1 MIIVREEFPNTD
13 LYLLWSLFS
22 RILTELVHIQSE
34 KKKIRTRKNSLFEHF
49 PRSVISPSTYSILD
63 IYMGNTFECL
73 IWQRCRQ
80 KPKIFS
86 TVLSWFQE
94 LLFSGL
100 VHSIDFKASNIKN
113 RNKSNL
119 IIFFTLIYD
128 IHSLKM
134 LWVERKRTKLKLKC
148 LLFLKN

>member
-22 RILTELVHIQSE
+22 RILTEFSPYSVRK

-49 PRSVISPSTYSILD
+49 PRSVISPSTYSIRD
-63 IYMGNTFECL
+63 IYMGNTFEYL

-86 TVLSWFQE
+86 KVLSWFQE
-94 LLFSGL
+94 QLFSGL
-100 VHSIDFKASNIKN
+100 VHSVDFKASNIKN

-119 IIFFTLIYD
+119 IIFS
-128 IHSLKM
+128 H
-134 LWVERKRTKLKLKC
+134 
-148 LLFLKN
+148 LFMIFIV

>member
-1 MIIVREEFPNTD
+1 MQTLVSFCNDHSAWRISKYGPLFALVPIFPYSD
-13 LYLLWSLFS
+13 W
-22 RILTELVHIQSE
+22 IQSIFSPK

-86 TVLSWFQE
+86 KVLSWFQE
-94 LLFSGL
+94 QLFSGL
-100 VHSIDFKASNIKN
+100 VHSVDFKASNIKN

-119 IIFFTLIYD
+119 IIFSHLFMILI
-128 IHSLKM
+128 
-134 LWVERKRTKLKLKC
+134 V
-148 LLFLKN
+148 